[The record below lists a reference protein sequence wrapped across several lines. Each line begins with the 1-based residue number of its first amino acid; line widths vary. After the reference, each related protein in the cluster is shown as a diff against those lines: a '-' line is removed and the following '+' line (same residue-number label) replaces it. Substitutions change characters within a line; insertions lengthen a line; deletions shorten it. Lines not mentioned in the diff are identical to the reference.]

1 MKHCF
6 LAISIFFCFC
16 FTSHAT
22 HLVGGEL
29 TYTRIANTNSLEFT
43 LTIYRDNYNGNPNA
57 NFDDPATI
65 SVFDDAGNFV
75 VSFFQFLDVDET
87 IPIELNPCQSS
98 PPDVDTEI
106 GQYVFTVD
114 MPTAI
119 PGYDPNTFYTF
130 VYARCCRNGAL
141 VDNLLNPGES

>member
-6 LAISIFFCFC
+6 LAISIFFYFC

-75 VSFFQFLDVDET
+75 VSFF
-87 IPIELNPCQSS
+87 
-98 PPDVDTEI
+98 
-106 GQYVFTVD
+106 
-114 MPTAI
+114 
-119 PGYDPNTFYTF
+119 
-130 VYARCCRNGAL
+130 
-141 VDNLLNPGES
+141 